1 MMQPLKFRK
10 RFGQVS
16 FLFLLMFISICSFS
30 QKDANSQLE
39 KMPADLERDFAL
51 SSLPAHLRS
60 DATVYLLDPQSGYY
74 VARKGSNGFI
84 CFVMRTAWEWGE
96 FRKDLYTAIA
106 YDAEGAKTIFP
117 AYLAA
122 AAMRASGKYTAVQT
136 RDTILDRIRKGIYTA
151 PGRAG
156 ISYMLAPMM
165 RTYPGKPDN
174 DTAMTMSMPHFMIYA
189 PYITSADIGTNEDE
203 WPILVHPESLFLGE
217 TKAPY
222 GYIIMPADKT
232 ERTKIVNENKDL
244 LKRLSDYRPYL
255 SIQSDGAPMAMGMTM
270 P

>member
-1 MMQPLKFRK
+1 M
-10 RFGQVS
+10 FGQVS
-16 FLFLLMFISICSFS
+16 FSLLFMLISTCSFS
-30 QKDANSQLE
+30 QKDTGNQLD
-39 KMPADLERDFAL
+39 KMPADLEKDFAL
-51 SSLPAHLRS
+51 SALPAHLRN

-74 VARKGSNGFI
+74 IARKGSNGFI

-96 FRKDLYTAIA
+96 FRKDLYAAIS
-106 YDAEGAKTIFP
+106 YDAEGARTIFP

-122 AAMRASGKYTAVQT
+122 AAMRASGKYTAVQI
-136 RDTILDRIRKGIYTA
+136 RDTILNRIRKGIYKA

-156 ISYMLAPMM
+156 ISYMLAPLM

-174 DTAMTMSMPHFMIYA
+174 DTAMTMSMPHFMFYA
-189 PYITSADIGTNEDE
+189 PYITSADIGTNEDA
-203 WPILVHPESLFLGE
+203 WPILVHPEAMFLGE

-222 GYIIMPADKT
+222 GYLIFPADKT
-232 ERTKIVNENKDL
+232 VKAKIVNDNKDL

-255 SIQSDGAPMAMGMTM
+255 SIESDGMAM